1 MKILETK
8 INDIILNQ
16 KYFIL
21 ICDNK
26 KVMIDIIDGTVDII
40 IKTNEDEVVGYTY
53 LEKNDLIK
61 IIYKKEINEIII
73 PKKIYVNTKYNFN
86 SESSESETI

>member
-8 INDIILNQ
+8 INDIILN
-16 KYFIL
+16 KKHFIL

-61 IIYKKEINEIII
+61 IIYKKEINEIIF
-73 PKKIYVNTKYNFN
+73 PKKIYVNTKYHFN